1 MFAAYFQ
8 RHDDLGK
15 PRSKREF
22 FTDETVTQQPN
33 LPNKGTNTMSETK
46 SYDANLDFNLTE
58 DYKEPGLI
66 PDGTYHAN
74 VTSVVF
80 DREKSCFTWKVTLAE
95 NGGVCTDDETA
106 IDGNTLEFKNWLP
119 KPGDEKEM
127 TASGRMT
134 KRQSKINSL
143 AKFMKKMQ
151 LKEETVPQIL
161 EAIDNAEY
169 IGLEVDINIG
179 TKVFNDT
186 TFNEVKDMFLP

>member
-1 MFAAYFQ
+1 
-8 RHDDLGK
+8 
-15 PRSKREF
+15 
-22 FTDETVTQQPN
+22 
-33 LPNKGTNTMSETK
+33 MSETK